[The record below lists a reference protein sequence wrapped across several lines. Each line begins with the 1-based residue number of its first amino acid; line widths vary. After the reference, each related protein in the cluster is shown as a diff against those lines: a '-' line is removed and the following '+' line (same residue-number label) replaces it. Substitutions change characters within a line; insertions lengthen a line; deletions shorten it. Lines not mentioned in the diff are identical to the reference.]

1 MEKLVWN
8 VFCRDMN
15 ADTIKIFNVF
25 EHYRFA
31 EDVKKL
37 ILKCKDRDAFERDL
51 KSSLM
56 YYFWSKYEWEV
67 LISPRLDGKGKN
79 AMKIDVYW
87 QIRNNW
93 DRFVDYVWVS
103 KRKSKD
109 E

>member
-15 ADTIKIFNVF
+15 ANTIKLFNVF
-25 EHYRFA
+25 EHNEFA
-31 EDVKKL
+31 KDVRKL
-37 ILKCKDRDAFERDL
+37 ILKCEDRETFAEELR
-51 KSSLM
+51 KSLM

-67 LISPRLDGKGKN
+67 LISPRLDGESEN
-79 AMKIDVYW
+79 AMKVDVYW

-93 DRFVDYVWVS
+93 DRFVDYVLAS